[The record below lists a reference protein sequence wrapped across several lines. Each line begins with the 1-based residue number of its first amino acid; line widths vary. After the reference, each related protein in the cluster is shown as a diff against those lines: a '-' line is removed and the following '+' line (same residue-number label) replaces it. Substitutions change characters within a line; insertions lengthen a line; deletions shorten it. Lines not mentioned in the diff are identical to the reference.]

1 LVAGFSPIYHKRK
14 NHLKK
19 VVNIVGNEIDILV
32 KRIAMKKMIIV
43 SALFMAITSCGGS
56 QSTNSHAVDDTTNN
70 AELTRRTVTD
80 TTKHPDGII
89 NGSVISTDTA
99 AMNVQNSINKA
110 KEAKKN
116 K

>member
-32 KRIAMKKMIIV
+32 KRIAMKK
-43 SALFMAITSCGGS
+43 TSCGGS

>member
-1 LVAGFSPIYHKRK
+1 
-14 NHLKK
+14 
-19 VVNIVGNEIDILV
+19 
-32 KRIAMKKMIIV
+32 MKKNIIF
-43 SALFMAITSCGGS
+43 SALLMALLSCNSNSSSDSNAAGG
-56 QSTNSHAVDDTTNN
+56 DTTN
-70 AELTRRTVTD
+70 ATGLTNPSAID
-80 TTKHPDGII
+80 TTKHPDGVI

>member
-1 LVAGFSPIYHKRK
+1 MRK
-14 NHLKK
+14 
-19 VVNIVGNEIDILV
+19 ITIL
-32 KRIAMKKMIIV
+32 
-43 SALFMAITSCGGS
+43 SALFIALTACGGS
-56 QSTNSHAVDDTTNN
+56 DTTDNKAGSDTTDKFGPTN
-70 AELTRRTVTD
+70 PTAID
-80 TTKHPDGII
+80 TTKHPDGVI